1 MDMECMFGGTEI
13 DMRESGE
20 LASETATDLTSSLIM
35 TSILAN
41 IAMAIPTALD
51 NINGLTVTH
60 TLESFLME

>member
-1 MDMECMFGGTEI
+1 MDMECMFGGMGI